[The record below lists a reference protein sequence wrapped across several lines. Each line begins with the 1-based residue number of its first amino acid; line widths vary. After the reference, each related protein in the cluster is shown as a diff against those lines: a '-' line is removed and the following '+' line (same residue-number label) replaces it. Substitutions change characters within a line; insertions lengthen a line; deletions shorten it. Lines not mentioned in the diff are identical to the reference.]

1 MLEVISAGVRMTTI
15 DSIGNI
21 PTIQNGNVV
30 NNQPKVNFR
39 ASAQVDNPVD
49 SFISEQEKAKKKA
62 KKQQNL
68 NTAVQVGIL
77 GACLASIGLM
87 AHTSG
92 LFKKNFKL
100 NFKDLSKELSLDQMA
115 LPQAQKDAEK
125 RITNFIE
132 HHKEIV
138 EMGGGE
144 GSALLFYGPPGTG
157 KNTFAYGITKK
168 FPNAKFVDMDISK
181 LNSKWHGESEQNVLG
196 TMEAIVKEANKHPNE
211 KYFVFI
217 DEIDSVMMQDQSS
230 GAKLSNDVLNA
241 FKKGFNNLTNK
252 ENIIVIGAT
261 NLTINPKEAKLA
273 GKVLDTAMLDR
284 FAEKVLVDLPSKE
297 QLKLA
302 ITNYYKNP
310 AIKRVDD
317 ALKDINN
324 KKLDKIAEFLA
335 KREHGT
341 SFRKLVK
348 GLLQPTARNKEITPD
363 VKVTIDDLIDTI
375 KNNKENLNVTDAEM
389 QAFLNSIK

>member
-1 MLEVISAGVRMTTI
+1 M
-15 DSIGNI
+15 
-21 PTIQNGNVV
+21 
-30 NNQPKVNFR
+30 
-39 ASAQVDNPVD
+39 
-49 SFISEQEKAKKKA
+49 
-62 KKQQNL
+62 
-68 NTAVQVGIL
+68 
-77 GACLASIGLM
+77 
-87 AHTSG
+87 
-92 LFKKNFKL
+92 
-100 NFKDLSKELSLDQMA
+100 
-115 LPQAQKDAEK
+115 
-125 RITNFIE
+125 
-132 HHKEIV
+132 
-138 EMGGGE
+138 
-144 GSALLFYGPPGTG
+144 
-157 KNTFAYGITKK
+157 
-168 FPNAKFVDMDISK
+168 
-181 LNSKWHGESEQNVLG
+181 
-196 TMEAIVKEANKHPNE
+196 
-211 KYFVFI
+211 
-217 DEIDSVMMQDQSS
+217 
-230 GAKLSNDVLNA
+230 
-241 FKKGFNNLTNK
+241 
-252 ENIIVIGAT
+252 IGAT

>member
-1 MLEVISAGVRMTTI
+1 MTTI

-30 NNQPKVNFR
+30 KNQPKVNFR

-363 VKVTIDDLIDTI
+363 VKVTIDDLINTI

-389 QAFLNSIK
+389 QAFLDSIK

>member
-1 MLEVISAGVRMTTI
+1 MTTI
-15 DSIGNI
+15 DTIGNI

-39 ASAQVDNPVD
+39 ASAQADNPVD

-363 VKVTIDDLIDTI
+363 VKVTIDDLINTI

-389 QAFLNSIK
+389 QAFLNSVK

>member
-1 MLEVISAGVRMTTI
+1 MTTI

-181 LNSKWHGESEQNVLG
+181 LNSKWYGESEQNVLG

-375 KNNKENLNVTDAEM
+375 KNNKENLNITDAEM

>member
-1 MLEVISAGVRMTTI
+1 MTTI

-310 AIKRVDD
+310 AIKRVYD

-324 KKLDKIAEFLA
+324 KK
-335 KREHGT
+335 
-341 SFRKLVK
+341 
-348 GLLQPTARNKEITPD
+348 
-363 VKVTIDDLIDTI
+363 
-375 KNNKENLNVTDAEM
+375 
-389 QAFLNSIK
+389 

>member
-1 MLEVISAGVRMTTI
+1 MTTI

-39 ASAQVDNPVD
+39 ASAQMDNPVD

-87 AHTSG
+87 AHTYG

>member
-1 MLEVISAGVRMTTI
+1 MTTI

-39 ASAQVDNPVD
+39 ASVQVDNPVD

>member
-1 MLEVISAGVRMTTI
+1 MTTI
-15 DSIGNI
+15 DTIGNI

-39 ASAQVDNPVD
+39 ASAQMDNPVD

-363 VKVTIDDLIDTI
+363 VKVTIDDLINTI

-389 QAFLNSIK
+389 QAFLNSVK

>member
-1 MLEVISAGVRMTTI
+1 MTTI
-15 DSIGNI
+15 DTIGNI

-39 ASAQVDNPVD
+39 ASAQMDNPVD
-49 SFISEQEKAKKKA
+49 SFVSEQEKAKKKA

-241 FKKGFNNLTNK
+241 FKKGFNDLTNK

-310 AIKRVDD
+310 ALKRVDD

-363 VKVTIDDLIDTI
+363 VKVTIDDLINTI

>member
-1 MLEVISAGVRMTTI
+1 MTTI

>member
-1 MLEVISAGVRMTTI
+1 MTTI

-363 VKVTIDDLIDTI
+363 VKVTIDDLINTI